1 METGEENET
10 TEYTCRAKLY
20 NFVSS
25 NPSDASSKKE
35 WKERGLGTLR
45 LNVQNS
51 PNADVEAGAAA
62 AASKS
67 DTHDSNDE
75 GKVRARLVMRA
86 DGSHRVVLNT
96 PIKKELRFG
105 SVTGGAP
112 QGGFV
117 YFMGSV
123 DGSAKLELLQLKVRL
138 NDFAPQRVL
147 WACWCGMGLTCDRC
161 GSSLR
166 WSFMSILRGCRR
178 LCERL
183 TGLVRGE
190 IIELDLLC

>member
-62 AASKS
+62 AANKS

-123 DGSAKLELLQLKVRL
+123 DGSAKLELLQLKVRTGEL
-138 NDFAPQRVL
+138 APPQRIL
-147 WACWCGMGLTCDRC
+147 WGWWWCGIGLICDTDAAAIC
-161 GSSLR
+161 G
-166 WSFMSILRGCRR
+166 
-178 LCERL
+178 
-183 TGLVRGE
+183 
-190 IIELDLLC
+190 